1 MNIPFLDLWTKA
13 KERFLAAT
21 TQVPA
26 SPNRIVPVEK
36 PSGERLSKTVLP
48 NMTRNFAPA
57 DPFQAAA
64 SASGGRTPA
73 TTRGRATG
81 TGRLPPVVAFALT
94 PKVERAI
101 SLPLSDVLAQVP
113 EGYVKSPEMFD
124 GSRSV
129 LLKASELEKGMAK
142 GQPTVSLASVYEQ
155 VPEIFLRSIPSGD
168 STQLPLPFDKVMAQF
183 TGARVRTDQEH
194 DQSVPQVETPF
205 LQVTIE
211 DTQQFGTTMEPLQAS
226 AHPPVKMEP
235 ASARSFAAAEPESAV
250 RETSHPHARSTIP
263 LSELGIETPPPP
275 QKKDAG
281 GPVRIPFNLPPN
293 GTGASASERVPA
305 SSGPPVPTRSSKKAV
320 SPPPPAP
327 FKVKAP
333 SDDLRPKLTLVP
345 GMEPAPEPEFAPPP
359 RASRGSK
366 DERKVAL
373 ALDVVLQNMPAFQ
386 LSGSSADIPSDIR
399 IEFPFSLVQPQL
411 ATGRVA
417 IPPRIFQAALPLQY
431 RQLFLVDSADTPVL
445 LPLQEVLKNLPTA
458 SLQMREDQVE
468 AEAGEAFETPFS
480 IKAKEDAE
488 RFKVSAAPISKP
500 EETPAVAAGP
510 EKPVRHSPGEGGIDI
525 DEKIDAKEMVT
536 RVSALPGVA
545 ACSITF
551 TDGLILAGNLPTE
564 VAAEGLCAMAP
575 SLLQRI
581 EKHMLDTG
589 LGSLTGLTL
598 HCAKS
603 SLTFFMHGNI
613 CLGAL
618 HAGGDFP
625 PETQSKL
632 AEMAKRLSRTYA
644 HTEAAHVD
652 H

>member
-1 MNIPFLDLWTKA
+1 MNISFLDLLKKA
-13 KERFLAAT
+13 KERFLSAT
-21 TQVPA
+21 TQVPTA
-26 SPNRIVPVEK
+26 PTRIVPVEK

-48 NMTRNFAPA
+48 NTTRSLSPV

-64 SASGGRTPA
+64 SASGGRSPA
-73 TTRGRATG
+73 IAFHRTGAGR
-81 TGRLPPVVAFALT
+81 RDLPPVVALAIS

-124 GSRSV
+124 ASRAV

-155 VPEIFLRSIPSGD
+155 VPEIFLRSVPAED
-168 STQLPLPFDKVMAQF
+168 ATQLPLPFDKVMAQF
-183 TGARVRTDQEH
+183 AGARVRADQER

-211 DTQQFGTTMEPLQAS
+211 DTAKFGTTMEPLQAS
-226 AHPPVKMEP
+226 AHPPVKVET
-235 ASARSFAAAEPESAV
+235 ASARSLAAAEPETAV

-263 LSELGIETPPPP
+263 LSELGIETPPPQKP
-275 QKKDAG
+275 QTTGAG
-281 GPVRIPFNLPPN
+281 GPARIPFNLPPN

-305 SSGPPVPTRSSKKAV
+305 SSGPPVPTRSSKKAI
-320 SPPPPAP
+320 PPPPAP
-327 FKVKAP
+327 FKVKPP

-345 GMEPAPEPEFAPPP
+345 GIEPTAEPEFTPPP
-359 RASRGSK
+359 RASRETK

-373 ALDVVLQNMPAFQ
+373 ALDVVLQNIPAFQ
-386 LSGSSADIPSDIR
+386 LSGSSIDVPSDVR
-399 IEFPFSLVQPQL
+399 IEFPLSLVQPQL
-411 ATGRVA
+411 ATGRIA
-417 IPPRIFQAALPLQY
+417 IPPRTFQAALPLQY
-431 RQLFLVDSADTPVL
+431 RELFVIDAADTPVL

-458 SLQMREDQVE
+458 ALQMREDQVE

-488 RFKVSAAPISKP
+488 RFKASAAPISKP
-500 EETPAVAAGP
+500 EGTPASSTVP
-510 EKPVRHSPGEGGIDI
+510 EKIDT
-525 DEKIDAKEMVT
+525 EQKIDAKEMVV

-551 TDGLILAGNLPTE
+551 ADGLILAGNLPADI
-564 VAAEGLCAMAP
+564 AAEGLCAMAP

-603 SLTFFMHGNI
+603 ALTFYMHGNI

-625 PETQSKL
+625 PETQNKL
-632 AEMAKRLSRTYA
+632 AEMAKTLSRTYA
-644 HTEAAHVD
+644 QTETAHVD